1 MSATVTNDD
10 SRSEINIWLGRARRM
25 VGYREEATDFLRRAS
40 SMLPATEADVE
51 LVCQLWATAD
61 EHDTS
66 ICEALQR
73 FDETLFDVPGQ
84 LEITRGAEP
93 TLGLDNSEGLA
104 YLCTWALVRPDGL
117 GTSVVLAAD
126 QASGRLNFEVRSS
139 DDTDRSIGFPIGNP
153 GDLYEPLTHSF
164 FTLHGHSIAG

>member
-1 MSATVTNDD
+1 MTNDD
-10 SRSEINIWLGRARRM
+10 SRSEINIWLDRARRM
-25 VGYREEATDFLRRAS
+25 VDYREEATDFLRRAS
-40 SMLPATEADVE
+40 STLPATEADVE

-73 FDETLFDVPGQ
+73 FDEALFDVPGQ

-93 TLGLDNSEGLA
+93 TPAPDNSEGLT
-104 YLCTWALVRPDGL
+104 YLCTWTLLRPEGH
-117 GTSVVLAAD
+117 GASVVLTAD
-126 QASGRLNFEVRSS
+126 QTGGRLNFEVRGS
-139 DDTDRSIGFPIGNP
+139 DDAGRSIGFPIGNP

-164 FTLHGHSIAG
+164 FTLHGRSING